1 MNDSI
6 SVLEHLERRLDILDK
21 AIADRL
27 IDHLQVHASEQ
38 RALQMAAHELAAWK
52 TAHND
57 LMHRM
62 DQYHRVSDFLRD
74 HEALCDRMDRD
85 YRDLSARLEPL
96 AKSQTVLETKASQA
110 SVVWSVGIAIMGL
123 VVALLV
129 LAVQVTTLMEG
140 KKP

>member
-1 MNDSI
+1 M
-6 SVLEHLERRLDILDK
+6 
-21 AIADRL
+21 
-27 IDHLQVHASEQ
+27 
-38 RALQMAAHELAAWK
+38 
-52 TAHND
+52 
-57 LMHRM
+57 
-62 DQYHRVSDFLRD
+62 RD

-96 AKSQTVLETKASQA
+96 AKSQIVLETKASQA

-140 KKP
+140 KRP